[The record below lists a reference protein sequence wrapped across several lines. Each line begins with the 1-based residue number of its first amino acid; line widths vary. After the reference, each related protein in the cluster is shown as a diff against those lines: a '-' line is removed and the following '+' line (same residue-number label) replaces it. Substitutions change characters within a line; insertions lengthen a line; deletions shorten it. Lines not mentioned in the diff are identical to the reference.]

1 VLSRFRRPQADLS
14 IHVDTTELCPGEEL
28 EARVVLLPESDF
40 HVRQGTIALVCT
52 ENYVQKTSSQYG
64 THYSRKRQTLY
75 NMEESFLNDVT
86 VRDGVP
92 HSTDVRLAVP
102 PDALPT
108 MNGIKVSHVEPGITW
123 EVTAFLD
130 VAGARDIRCEQQ
142 VIVLRPHATDDDV
155 SPRPVVAQ
163 TKHEQCALTLTV
175 SNGEARSGDTLEGDL
190 RAELLQDVTA
200 EEVRVALVRSE
211 NFGNEQKNRTVD
223 EVTFEREVSLRPGH
237 VREWRFKLDVGQ
249 VGVPSLNTEKSSVR
263 WLVKAWLTRN
273 MRRDLRIEQEIRVD
287 I

>member
-1 VLSRFRRPQADLS
+1 MLSRFRRPQADLS
-14 IHVDTTELCPGEEL
+14 IHVDKSELLPGEEL
-28 EARVVLLPESDF
+28 KARVMLLPESDF

-75 NMEESFLNDVT
+75 SMEESFLNDVT
-86 VRDGVP
+86 VRNSVP

-102 PDALPT
+102 LDALPT
-108 MNGIKVSHVEPGITW
+108 MNGIKVSHVEPGFTW

-130 VAGARDIRCEQQ
+130 VAGARDIRFNQP
-142 VIVLRPHATDDDV
+142 VNVLSSPASDDV
-155 SPRPVVAQ
+155 SSRPVVAQ
-163 TKHEQCALTLTV
+163 TKHEQCVLSLTV
-175 SNGEARSGDTLEGDL
+175 SAENARSGDTLDGDL

-200 EEVRVALVRSE
+200 EEIRVALVRSE
-211 NFGNEQKNRTVD
+211 KFGNEQKNRTVD
-223 EVTFEREVSLRPGH
+223 EVTFERDASLRSGQL
-237 VREWRFKLDVGQ
+237 REWRFKLDVGQ
-249 VGVPSLNTEKSSVR
+249 VGVPSLKTEKSSVR

>member
-1 VLSRFRRPQADLS
+1 MLSRFRRPQADLS
-14 IHVDTTELCPGEEL
+14 IHVDKMELRPGEEL

-52 ENYVQKTSSQYG
+52 ENYVQRTSSQYG
-64 THYSRKRQTLY
+64 TYDSRKTVTHYSA
-75 NMEESFLNDVT
+75 EETFLSDAT
-86 VRDGVP
+86 VRNGVP
-92 HSTDVRLAVP
+92 QSTDVRLVVP

-108 MNGIKVSHVEPGITW
+108 MNGIKVSHVEPGIAW

-130 VAGARDIRCEQQ
+130 VAGARDIRFNQP
-142 VIVLRPHATDDDV
+142 VTVLSSPASDDV
-155 SPRPVVAQ
+155 RPRPVVAR
-163 TKHEQCALTLTV
+163 TKHEQCDFTLTV
-175 SNGEARSGDTLEGDL
+175 SSGDARSGDTLDGDL

-211 NFGNEQKNRTVD
+211 KFGNVQKNQTVD
-223 EVTFEREVSLRPGH
+223 QVTFERDASLRSGQL
-237 VREWRFKLDVGQ
+237 REWRFKLDVGQ
-249 VGVPSLNTEKSSVR
+249 VGVPSLKTEKSSVQ

-273 MRRDLRIEQEIRVD
+273 MRRDLRIEQEITVD

>member
-1 VLSRFRRPQADLS
+1 MLSRFRRPQADLS
-14 IHVDTTELCPGEEL
+14 IHVDKSELLPGEEL

-75 NMEESFLNDVT
+75 NMEERFLNDVT
-86 VRDGVP
+86 VRNGVP

-108 MNGIKVSHVEPGITW
+108 LNGIKVSHVEPGIAW

-130 VAGARDIRCEQQ
+130 VAGARDIRYSQS
-142 VIVLRPHATDDDV
+142 VSVSSPPAVDDV
-155 SPRPVVAQ
+155 RTRPVVAQ

-175 SNGEARSGDTLEGDL
+175 SKGDARSGDTLEGDL
-190 RAELLQDVTA
+190 RAEMLQDVTA
-200 EEVRVALVRSE
+200 EEVRVALVRAE
-211 NFGNEQKNRTVD
+211 KFGNEQKNRTVD
-223 EVTFEREVSLRPGH
+223 EVTFEREVSLRPDQL
-237 VREWRFKLDVGQ
+237 REWRYKLDVGH
-249 VGVPSLNTEKSSVR
+249 VDVPSLKTEKSSVR

-273 MRRDLRIEQEIRVD
+273 MRRDLGIEQEIRVD
-287 I
+287 V

>member
-1 VLSRFRRPQADLS
+1 MLSRFRRPQADLS
-14 IHVDTTELCPGEEL
+14 IHVDKMELLPGEEL

-40 HVRQGTIALVCT
+40 HVRQGTIAIVCT

-64 THYSRKRQTLY
+64 THYSWKRQTLY

-86 VRDGVP
+86 VRNGVP

-108 MNGIKVSHVEPGITW
+108 MNGIKVSHVEPGIAW
-123 EVTAFLD
+123 EITAFLD
-130 VAGARDIRCEQQ
+130 VAGARDIRYSQP
-142 VIVLRPHATDDDV
+142 VSVSSPPAVDDV
-155 SPRPVVAQ
+155 RTRPVVAQ

-175 SNGEARSGDTLEGDL
+175 SNGDARSGDILEGDL
-190 RAELLQDVTA
+190 RAEMLQDVTA

-211 NFGNEQKNRTVD
+211 KFGNEQKNRTVD
-223 EVTFEREVSLRPGH
+223 EVTFEREVSLRSGQL
-237 VREWRFKLDVGQ
+237 REWRFKLDVGQ
-249 VGVPSLNTEKSSVR
+249 VDVPSLNTEKSSVR

>member
-1 VLSRFRRPQADLS
+1 MLSRFRRPQADLS
-14 IHVDTTELCPGEEL
+14 IHVDETELHPGEEL
-28 EARVVLLPESDF
+28 EARVVLLPESGF
-40 HVRQGTIALVCT
+40 HVRQGTVTLVCT

-75 NMEESFLNDVT
+75 NMEERFLSDAT
-86 VRDGVP
+86 VRNGVP

-102 PDALPT
+102 EDALPT
-108 MNGIKVSHVEPGITW
+108 MNGIKVSHVEPGIAW

-130 VAGARDIRCEQQ
+130 VAGAKDIRCKQQ
-142 VIVLRPHATDDDV
+142 VIVLRPPTTEDV

-163 TKHEQCALTLTV
+163 TKHEQCAMSLTV
-175 SNGEARSGDTLEGDL
+175 SNGEARLGDTLDGDL
-190 RAELLQDVTA
+190 RAEMLQDVTA

-211 NFGNEQKNRTVD
+211 KFGNEQKNRTVD
-223 EVTFEREVSLRPGH
+223 EITFERDASLRSGQF
-237 VREWRFKLDVGQ
+237 REWRYKLDVGQ
-249 VGVPSLNTEKSSVR
+249 VDVPSLKTEKSSVR

>member
-1 VLSRFRRPQADLS
+1 MLSRFRRPQADLS
-14 IHVDTTELCPGEEL
+14 IHVDKTEFRPGEEL
-28 EARVVLLPESDF
+28 EARAVLLPESDF
-40 HVRQGTIALVCT
+40 HVRQGTVTLVCT
-52 ENYVQKTSSQYG
+52 ETYVQKTSSQYG

-75 NMEESFLNDVT
+75 NMEESFLNDAT
-86 VRDGVP
+86 VRNGLP

-108 MNGIKVSHVEPGITW
+108 MKGIKVSHVEPGVTW

-130 VAGARDIRCEQQ
+130 VAGARD
-142 VIVLRPHATDDDV
+142 LRYSQPVSVSSPPAVDDV
-155 SPRPVVAQ
+155 RTRPVVAQ

-175 SNGEARSGDTLEGDL
+175 SNGEARSGDILEGDL

-223 EVTFEREVSLRPGH
+223 EVTFEREVSLRSGQL
-237 VREWRFKLDVGQ
+237 REWRYKLDVGQ
-249 VGVPSLNTEKSSVR
+249 VEVPSLKTEKSSVR

-287 I
+287 F

>member
-1 VLSRFRRPQADLS
+1 M
-14 IHVDTTELCPGEEL
+14 
-28 EARVVLLPESDF
+28 LLPESDF

-75 NMEESFLNDVT
+75 NMEERFLNDVT
-86 VRDGVP
+86 VRNGVP

-108 MNGIKVSHVEPGITW
+108 LNGIKVSHVEPGITW

-130 VAGARDIRCEQQ
+130 VAGARDIRYSQP
-142 VIVLRPHATDDDV
+142 VSVSSPPAVDDLRT
-155 SPRPVVAQ
+155 RPVVAQ

-175 SNGEARSGDTLEGDL
+175 SSEDARSGDTLEGDL
-190 RAELLQDVTA
+190 RAEMLQDVTA

-211 NFGNEQKNRTVD
+211 KFGNEQKNRTVD

-237 VREWRFKLDVGQ
+237 LREWRFKLDVGQ
-249 VGVPSLNTEKSSVR
+249 VDVPSLNTEKSSVR